1 MIIYFQQWANVKKL
15 KKGDSQYP
23 FTLNIPNER
32 KFFFQLLLLEKERT
46 LTYVFDSMTFQFLA
60 PLVSLNDEISTLGM
74 PADS

>member
-1 MIIYFQQWANVKKL
+1 MKE
-15 KKGDSQYP
+15 S
-23 FTLNIPNER
+23 
-32 KFFFQLLLLEKERT
+32 FFFQLLLLEKERT